1 MAPCLEIFRASAT
14 DLYRDEGAKSV
25 QTAIDILNKTE
36 GHIAYVPQSSS
47 ISHVIVLTSIKV
59 LTVVPKHKIPTFGGL

>member
-1 MAPCLEIFRASAT
+1 MAPCFEIFRAAAT
-14 DLYRDEGAKSV
+14 DLYRNEGEKCV
-25 QTAIDILNKTE
+25 QTVFDALNKIE